1 MGTESPTRAAASVS
15 KQVVL
20 ETAALHGSIW
30 PTIDPFLFCAYHLDH
45 YPAGNS
51 NFGPATSLTGRSIGM
66 DFDPSNNWKMYHGET
81 VPGFPAHPH
90 RGFETVTYVRR
101 GLIDHSDSLGAA
113 ARFGQGDTQWLTAG
127 AGIVHAEMF
136 PLVNADSDNP
146 LELFQIW
153 VNLPRSR
160 KMATPSFSMR
170 WAEEQP
176 LFTDGMSVRI
186 VAGSLG
192 GESAPAAPVDSWA
205 ADSDNEFAIIEL
217 RGEPGTALSLPAASP
232 GVERMVYVFGGSAT
246 IKNEQLGP
254 MTVNRLDTTIGAH
267 IIAGNEG
274 LNALI
279 LQSRPIGE
287 PVARH
292 GPFVMNTRAEL
303 VAAYDDYQS
312 TQFGG
317 WPWDRSDPVHVGEQR
332 FARHPDGRITS
343 PSASSTPPTAAA

>member
-1 MGTESPTRAAASVS
+1 MGNKSHSSDTASA
-15 KQVVL
+15 VL
-20 ETAALHGSIW
+20 EAVALSGSIW

-45 YPAGNS
+45 YPSGNT
-51 NFGPATSLTGRSIGM
+51 NFGPTASLTGRSLGM
-66 DFDPSNNWKMYHGET
+66 DFDPRNNWRMYHGET

-146 LELFQIW
+146 VELFQIW

-170 WAEEQP
+170 WAHEQP

-205 ADSDNEFAIIEL
+205 ADPDNEFAIIEL
-217 RGEPGTALSLPAASP
+217 RGEPGTALTLPVASA
-232 GVERMVYVFGGSAT
+232 GVDRMLYLFGGSAAIQNDHLT
-246 IKNEQLGP
+246 T
-254 MTVNRLDTTIGAH
+254 MTVSRLDATIGAH
-267 IIAGNEG
+267 IIAGPDG
-274 LNALI
+274 LNALL

-287 PVARH
+287 PVAQH

-332 FARHPDGRITS
+332 FARHPDGRIT
-343 PSASSTPPTAAA
+343 TPPAAPTAAA